1 MTATKVVIQLADRS
15 CISPKGVLEN
25 VIVKVHDF
33 MYPADFHVIKM
44 SENETVESSGV
55 LLGRP
60 FLRTA
65 KTIIDV
71 FDFDCFSGLFPSF
84 SYVNLSVSN

>member
-1 MTATKVVIQLADRS
+1 MVDTKVVIQLADRT
-15 CISPKGVLEN
+15 CICPEGVLEN

-33 MYPADFHVIKM
+33 LYPANFHVIKM
-44 SENETVESSGV
+44 SENESVESSGV

-71 FDFDCFSGLFPSF
+71 WMEPNVWIIMGRNIHLA
-84 SYVNLSVSN
+84 LMKL